1 MAILR
6 GGVRIF
12 GQDIRIGLP
21 RDNTLTT
28 GGILKRAA
36 ELPGK
41 SIGASPTTI
50 GRFMANISQGEGMA
64 RPTRY
69 LVRFNMPNKIIDKA
83 LASEGSYDTS
93 QQGVNDVGGQELA
106 RTVGMMCNTI
116 EMPGRDVNTKDHI
129 TYGPKREMPYCL
141 LFQVQ

>member
-6 GGVRIF
+6 GGRRIF

-41 SIGASPTTI
+41 SIGSGQNTI
-50 GRFMANISQGEGMA
+50 GRFMAGI
-64 RPTRY
+64 
-69 LVRFNMPNKIIDKA
+69 
-83 LASEGSYDTS
+83 
-93 QQGVNDVGGQELA
+93 
-106 RTVGMMCNTI
+106 
-116 EMPGRDVNTKDHI
+116 
-129 TYGPKREMPYCL
+129 
-141 LFQVQ
+141 

>member
-28 GGILKRAA
+28 GGILKRAG

-41 SIGASPTTI
+41 SIGASESTI

-64 RPTRY
+64 RPARY
-69 LVRFNMPNKIIDKA
+69 LVRFNMPNKIVIDKA
-83 LASEGSYDTS
+83 FASEGSYDTS
-93 QQGVNDVGGQELA
+93 QQGVNDS
-106 RTVGMMCNTI
+106 RRPRISKNCWY
-116 EMPGRDVNTKDHI
+116 DV
-129 TYGPKREMPYCL
+129 
-141 LFQVQ
+141 

>member
-6 GGVRIF
+6 GGRRIF

-41 SIGASPTTI
+41 SIGSGQNTI
-50 GRFMANISQGEGMA
+50 GRFMAGISQGEGMA
-64 RPTRY
+64 RPTRF
-69 LVRFNMPNKIIDKA
+69 LVRFFMPNKLKI
-83 LASEGSYDTS
+83 ENPSYF
-93 QQGVNDVGGQELA
+93 
-106 RTVGMMCNTI
+106 
-116 EMPGRDVNTKDHI
+116 GRRN
-129 TYGPKREMPYCL
+129 
-141 LFQVQ
+141 